1 MTTHPAF
8 TIATRYRKADD
19 ALAQIEG
26 CADSLRVALELCEAY
41 DLDIHVPELPN
52 LTTVL
57 SALDGCRAR
66 GDIGPAPT
74 EPALEGLLTPRP
86 ADADTGNTRG
96 VLDDPEGVWSTWA
109 NTDFSFQRHHRY
121 GVLDYGSVP
130 APV

>member
-74 EPALEGLLTPRP
+74 EPALEGLLAPRP
-86 ADADTGNTRG
+86 ADAETGNVG
-96 VLDDPEGVWSTWA
+96 VLDDTANMDHDWA
-109 NTDFSFQRHHRY
+109 CLDLSYPRCHRY
-121 GVLDYGSVP
+121 GVLDTYIG
-130 APV
+130 APQRV